1 MHRNQR
7 RFIVLAAASAGVL
20 SLAGR
25 SALAATETWDNGGG
39 DQLWSNNT
47 NWNPD
52 ADVTGND
59 AKFTTATGTTSNTTV
74 TNIVNAS
81 KSLNSLGYNQ
91 FGTSSAATVYHITQI
106 NDGQTLTVSGSTGAN
121 GSAIYAG
128 SGVAAGGASD
138 FSYTFL
144 QNQPSA

>member
-1 MHRNQR
+1 M
-7 RFIVLAAASAGVL
+7 L

-74 TNIVNAS
+74 TSIVSAN
-81 KSLNSLGYNQ
+81 KSVNSLGYNQ
-91 FGTSSAATVYHITQI
+91 FGTSSAATVNHSWK
-106 NDGQTLTVSGSTGAN
+106 SGSTPC
-121 GSAIYAG
+121 S
-128 SGVAAGGASD
+128 STPTCTS
-138 FSYTFL
+138 
-144 QNQPSA
+144 PSRVSVSNTPS